1 MTIYIYDNG
10 DGTITFKFWTS
21 EFVATEKAFNNY
33 FEGSPMCNKEDVFEV
48 MEEIDSWYMDNFNE
62 GCVRFEFG

>member
-10 DGTITFKFWTS
+10 DGTVTFKFWAS
-21 EFVATEKAFNNY
+21 EFVATEKAFNDY
-33 FEGSPMCNKEDVFEV
+33 FEGSPMCNKEDAFDV
-48 MEEIDSWYMDNFNE
+48 MKEIDSWYMDNFNE

>member
-10 DGTITFKFWTS
+10 DGTVTFKFWTS
-21 EFVATEKAFNNY
+21 DFAAVEEVFNNY

-48 MEEIDSWYMDNFNE
+48 MEEIDSWYMDNYNE
-62 GCVRFEFG
+62 GCTRFEFG